1 MDHENS
7 TVASQIPAERI
18 SVSIS
23 IPQQTVDFEVPAL
36 WSLGKVCGIASE
48 LSSSASNGHKLMFWT
63 PHISK
68 NMACMVL
75 IWIVNTPQ
83 RRYRITTARRYCHG
97 MLVGRIDPPPQPA
110 TTAFTRA
117 SSPDRSEADTST
129 NINAQGIDENLLP
142 PALRGRTG
150 PSKPPNRWILY
161 RAAKS
166 AELRADNPSMSAS
179 EISQVASLMWQA
191 ESAAT
196 KAKWEER
203 AAEAREEH
211 MRNTPEYAVAAG
223 LRQRAAAERKRQ
235 RQQKKRQQEQQGDG
249 DKVAKETAACTDSM
263 ATSDGGAASNSSSAE
278 VLAATAHS
286 PTPASPASDSD
297 STPVGSP
304 RARHGWGS
312 DELSLMLDAV
322 EFSTLF

>member
-1 MDHENS
+1 MDYENS
-7 TVASQIPAERI
+7 IVASQMPAERI
-18 SVSIS
+18 SVSVS

-48 LSSSASNGHKLMFWT
+48 LS
-63 PHISK
+63 K
-68 NMACMVL
+68 NMACMVW
-75 IWIVNTPQ
+75 IWVVCVPQ
-83 RRYRITTARRYCHG
+83 KRYRITTARWNSSG
-97 MLVGRIDPPPQPA
+97 LLVGRVDPPPQSA
-110 TTAFTRA
+110 TTA
-117 SSPDRSEADTST
+117 SSQSSSFDGSEEDTNT
-129 NINAQGIDENLLP
+129 NINANGIDENLLP

-166 AELRADNPSMSAS
+166 AELRADNPSMNAS

-196 KAKWEER
+196 KAEWEER

-223 LRQRAAAERKRQ
+223 LRQRAIAERRRQ
-235 RQQKKRQQEQQGDG
+235 RQQKKKQQEQQKGDG
-249 DKVAKETAACTDSM
+249 DKVAKETSTSTESLVTTDV
-263 ATSDGGAASNSSSAE
+263 GAVSNHGSSSSE
-278 VLAATAHS
+278 VPVTSPHS
-286 PTPASPASDSD
+286 PTLLSPASDSD
-297 STPVGSP
+297 CTPVGSP

-312 DELSLMLDAV
+312 DALSLMLDAA